1 MRDGESPPQIAV
13 ADQFDV
19 RTVSKQ
25 ISLDR

>member
-1 MRDGESPPQIAV
+1 MRDGESPPQIAA